1 MLLVLLPM
9 KKKPAS
15 PRKPQAQPQGSRG
28 PAAVSEVRIIGGKF
42 RGRKLRIPTDPRT
55 RPMKNRVREAIY
67 NLIGTEVAGK
77 HAVDLFA
84 GTGALGIEAISRGA
98 IAATF
103 IERHFPTAQRLK
115 ESLAELGATGNVI
128 ASDTFFWSKQRL
140 ELGEEPWLVFCSPP
154 YDFYHSR
161 QAEMLE
167 LIGGLIEAAPAGTVM
182 VVEADMPFD
191 MDLLPEAGKWDVR
204 PYPPAVVAILRL
216 EKSE

>member
-1 MLLVLLPM
+1 M

-84 GTGALGIEAISRGA
+84 GTGALGIEALSRGA
-98 IAATF
+98 VTATF
-103 IERHFPTAQRLK
+103 IERHFPTADLLK
-115 ESLAELGATGNVI
+115 QNLAELGATANVI
-128 ASDTFFWSKQRL
+128 ASDTFFWSRQPL
-140 ELGEEPWLVFCSPP
+140 ELGDDPWLVFCSPP
-154 YDFYHSR
+154 FDFYHSR
-161 QAEMLE
+161 QDEMLQ
-167 LIGGLIEAAPAGTVM
+167 LIGGLIEAAPPGSLM
-182 VVEADMPFD
+182 VVEADIDFD
-191 MDLLPEAGKWDVR
+191 MNLLPDAEQWDIR
-204 PYPPAVVAILRL
+204 PYPPAVVGIRRL
-216 EKSE
+216 DKNV